1 MIEFLKN
8 VFVKLRFFTYQSR
21 KLFWSILPKNNGM
34 ETYTVVTAVYN
45 VENYLDDYFHSL
57 VYQRLHFAK
66 HIRLILVDDGST
78 DGSASVIE
86 TWCRRYPENIVY
98 VRKENGGQASARN
111 LGLQYV
117 GTEWVTFIDPDD
129 FVDRN
134 YFYAV
139 DAALQQKSA
148 DRLCMV
154 SCPHIF
160 YHEDKGVVEDTHPL
174 KYRFEA
180 GQNRVRADDGK
191 RTIQLAVCGAF
202 FRKSL
207 LENMALRFDE
217 RIRPN
222 FEDGHFVNRYLL
234 EYRDDDILFLPEAK
248 YYYRKR
254 SDGSSALDGSWK
266 DRNRFTTVLECGY
279 LDLCRR
285 ALEKSGSVPLFLQRT
300 LLYELVWHF
309 RFVSEANPLLVQ
321 VEPDVQERYISLL
334 RAVLRHIDLETILQF
349 ELAGADEKIKIGMAG
364 FGKGEAVDGANVFF
378 ERYDEARGE
387 VKLYFYTYTHSPEVT
402 IRVNDAVTAPVE
414 TKPCRHTFLGE
425 PFCCETIVRFRAAVD
440 DRVEVA
446 VNDEKKRWYAAETTD
461 VTVRALT
468 EKAYPSLD
476 GMRLP
481 WVVKLHRKISTAGIV
496 RKRYEGAWLF
506 LDRDTRADDNA
517 EHLYRYVRRT
527 HPQKKCFFLLR
538 RSSSD
543 WNRLE
548 REGFVLIAFG
558 SLQHTF
564 ALQHARFI
572 ISSHAN
578 GYTTDYLPRRFYG
591 DRMNSRFVFLQ
602 HGVTMNDISR
612 WLNTKKIDC
621 LIAAGKREYDA
632 FVKTDAYRLD
642 SEEVA
647 LCGFPRYDALL
658 SGGDEARRTILVM
671 PTWRAWLVG
680 KSTGKGD
687 RREINPDFYDSD
699 YAKRWRAFFHDERLK
714 VLLERYGYTL
724 RFVPHPNIEP
734 YLEWFDLPAWVRR
747 DCSEEPSIQ
756 TYFKQSACLITD
768 YSSVAFEMAIL
779 DKPTLY
785 YQFDREE
792 ALGGK
797 HTAKQGYFDYEAD
810 GFGPVCPT
818 DSTLFAALE
827 ALLEREGAALP
838 EYRER
843 MRSFFAFRDTNNSR
857 RVYDAIAALEVQERK

>member
-8 VFVKLRFFTYQSR
+8 VFVNYRYSIQQNR
-21 KLFWSILPKNNGM
+21 KLFRLILPRTKGI

-45 VENYLDDYFHSL
+45 VENYLDDYFWSL
-57 VYQRLHFAK
+57 VHQRLRFAE

-78 DGSASVIE
+78 DGSAAVIE
-86 TWCRRYPENIVY
+86 KWRRKYPKNIVY
-98 VRKENGGQASARN
+98 VRQENGGQASARN
-111 LGLQYV
+111 HGLQYV
-117 GTEWVTFIDPDD
+117 ETEWVTFIDADD
-129 FVDRN
+129 FVDRH
-134 YFYAV
+134 YFLAV
-139 DAALQQKSA
+139 DTALQNESA
-148 DRLCMV
+148 GKVCMV
-154 SCPHIF
+154 SCPQIF
-160 YHEDKGVVEDTHPL
+160 YQEDKGVFEDTHPL
-174 KYRFEA
+174 KYRFQA
-180 GQNRVRADDGK
+180 GQKRVRADDGK
-191 RTIQLAVCGAF
+191 WTIQLAVNDAF
-202 FRKSL
+202 FRMSL
-207 LENMALRFDE
+207 LENMALRFDT

-234 EYRDDDILFLPEAK
+234 EYRDNDVIFLPDAK

-254 SDGSSALDGSWK
+254 SDGSSTLDGSWK
-266 DRNRFTTVLECGY
+266 DRNRFTKVLEYGY

-309 RFVSEANPLLVQ
+309 KFVTEANPLLVQ

-334 RAVLRHIDLETILQF
+334 RAVLRHIDLKTILQF
-349 ELAGADEKIKIGMAG
+349 ELAGADEKIKIGMVG

-481 WVVKLHRKISTAGIV
+481 WIVKLHRKISAAGFV
-496 RKRYEGAWLF
+496 QKRYEEAWLF

-517 EHLYRYVRRT
+517 EHLYRYVRRK

-538 RSSSD
+538 KDSPD
-543 WNRLE
+543 WDRLE
-548 REGFVLIAFG
+548 KEGFELIAFG

-564 ALQHARFI
+564 ALQHASFI

-602 HGVTMNDISR
+602 HGVTGNDISS
-612 WLNTKKIDC
+612 WLNPKKIDC

-632 FVKTDAYRLD
+632 FVKTEAYRLSSRD
-642 SEEVA
+642 VA
-647 LCGFPRYDALL
+647 LCGFPRHDALL
-658 SGGDEARRTILVM
+658 AGANETRQTILVM

-687 RREINPDFYDSD
+687 RREINADFYDSD
-699 YAKRWRAFFHDERLK
+699 YAKRWRAFFNDTRLK
-714 VLLERYGYTL
+714 ELLERFGYTL
-724 RFVPHPNIEP
+724 RFIPHPNIEP
-734 YLEWFDLPAWVRR
+734 YMDWFDLPVWVQA
-747 DCSEEPSIQ
+747 DCSKVRSIQ
-756 TYFKQSACLITD
+756 QCFRQSAFLVTD
-768 YSSVAFEMAIL
+768 YSSVAFEMAIQE
-779 DKPTLY
+779 KQTLY

-818 DSTLFAALE
+818 DDTLFSAVE
-827 ALLEREGAALP
+827 ALLAREGAALP

-843 MRSFFAFRDTNNSR
+843 MRSFFAYHDTNNAR
-857 RVYDAIAALEVQERK
+857 RVYDAIVALEAGK